1 MESLFTTMLIDAY
14 EGCDIRTYDV
24 LWVYFHA
31 EFPKEKNLLLKLRG
45 DFVGIM
51 CDANPE
57 HIKNVI

>member
-1 MESLFTTMLIDAY
+1 MLIDAY